1 MTITIITSLTVHPAY
16 SFKEWVDIIS
26 ELATVIGI
34 FVLIY
39 AYRNE
44 LLSKRALSFSVMES
58 CIRRYQP
65 IVAKLREEGN
75 NPKHIE
81 EYIAITK
88 EELFY
93 IHRGYIDKQVAI
105 EWIEGMITYLPVYD
119 KNGKQINTGAKISAF
134 EIQVIVQSNVRIHN
148 FAYTMLDVKE
158 NAYANPM
165 TPIEKRKL
173 AEYIYKRVRKFRF

>member
-1 MTITIITSLTVHPAY
+1 MTIITITILSVFPSY
-16 SFKEWVDIIS
+16 SFKEWVDLIS

-34 FVLIY
+34 FILIY

-44 LLSKRALSFSVMES
+44 LLSKRALRFSVMES

-65 IVAKLREEGN
+65 IVARLGEESQD
-75 NPKHIE
+75 PKHIE
-81 EYIAITK
+81 EYISITK

-119 KNGKQINTGAKISAF
+119 
-134 EIQVIVQSNVRIHN
+134 
-148 FAYTMLDVKE
+148 
-158 NAYANPM
+158 
-165 TPIEKRKL
+165 
-173 AEYIYKRVRKFRF
+173 